1 MLWAC
6 SLISQGNNA
15 GLLSSAYI
23 DPAPIRRAA
32 STFTYDIVE
41 QAAALQEKDFQMQ
54 FRETLRLT
62 EIADNG
68 ALAHR
73 KGMSSPS
80 NEVNNPLAL
89 KSQRH

>member
-1 MLWAC
+1 M
-6 SLISQGNNA
+6 
-15 GLLSSAYI
+15 
-23 DPAPIRRAA
+23 RRAA
-32 STFTYDIVE
+32 SAFTYDIVE

-62 EIADNG
+62 EIADKG
-68 ALAHR
+68 APVHR
-73 KGMSSPS
+73 KGMSSLS